1 MSATPVNF
9 AAIAISGSASGHTIC
24 AATGAIGVGYA
35 YLTDENGVRLQD
47 ENNVDLMVPGVSS
60 DLLDIDMATRSAGGI

>member
-9 AAIAISGSASGHTIC
+9 ATIVISGSATGHTVC
-24 AATGAIGVGYA
+24 AATGAWGVGDA
-35 YLTDENGVRLQD
+35 YLIDEDGVRLQD
-47 ENNVDLMVPGVSS
+47 EDGVDLMVPGVSS